1 MANNLKGNPAY
12 IDTAGATSELTNVR
26 IQLIQWHN
34 EAADLGDGEDLAM
47 TIDGVSIDMKY
58 NLGSDVGQQ
67 DIVVWQAG
75 PFAAPIFVR
84 SFIVDTIDDGAVLV
98 WLA

>member
-1 MANNLKGNPAY
+1 MGNILTSNPVY
-12 IDTAGATSELTNVR
+12 IDTAASSDIYDVK
-26 IQLIQWHN
+26 IQLIQWYN
-34 EAADLGDGEDLAM
+34 EAADLADGEDLAL

-67 DIVVWQAG
+67 AIVVWEAG
-75 PFAAPIFVR
+75 PFAEPIYVRHFV
-84 SFIVDTIDDGAVLV
+84 VDTIDDGAVLV